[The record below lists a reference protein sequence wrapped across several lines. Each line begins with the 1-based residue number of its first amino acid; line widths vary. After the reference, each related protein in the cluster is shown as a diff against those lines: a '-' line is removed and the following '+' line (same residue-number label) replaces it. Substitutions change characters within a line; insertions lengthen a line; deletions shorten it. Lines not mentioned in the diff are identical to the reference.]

1 MRFIRKKIY
10 LLFLLTC
17 LISSAQEK
25 VIIFSINDIH
35 SSIENFSKIKPL
47 IDNERG
53 KGNKVFFVSAGDI
66 FSGNPIVDNYSEK
79 GFPIIDLLNRT
90 GLDIS
95 VIGNHEF
102 DYGQS
107 VLSDRIAQANF
118 PFVCANFSGGRGE
131 LSNVKGFEI
140 IQKDGFSIA
149 YIGAIETGNF
159 GRYPLTH
166 PKKVKGLF
174 FTNPIKIF
182 EDYKILDENSDID
195 LVVALTHLGK
205 SGDEKIIENFNYID
219 LVIGG
224 HSNHIYGK
232 RYESGYMIMSGKN
245 LEMISKTTLS
255 VNKGKIIDFQF
266 EKIDLSNASLEK
278 DQNIDLLI
286 QKYKDNPFFY
296 KKIGYSSVDHT
307 RVETGCFYTEAI
319 RKMTNVDIVIQNNG
333 GIRSN
338 LKKGI
343 ITPFDIYSIDP
354 FGNGVDSFL
363 ITPAE
368 LNFFLKKYNKRYSIS
383 SRINVELKLN
393 GDLEFYRDGKKVGDN
408 QKISLAMNDY
418 ISNTYGEYLPE
429 PSYSYPFTTAEYIIK
444 YLNNHAGEILNFENC
459 NRY

>member
-1 MRFIRKKIY
+1 MRFIRKKIS

-35 SSIENFSKIKPL
+35 SRIENFSKIKPL

-79 GFPIIDLLNRT
+79 GFPIIDLLNQT

-118 PFVCANFSGGRGE
+118 PFVCANFSGGIGE

-149 YIGAIETGNF
+149 YIGAVETGNF

-166 PKKVKGLF
+166 PKKVEGLF

-182 EDYKILDENSDID
+182 EDYKIINKNSDID

-205 SGDEKIIENFNYID
+205 SGDEKILENYNYID

-232 RYESGYMIMSGKN
+232 RYENGYMIMSGKN

-255 VNKGKIIDFQF
+255 VYKGKIIDFKF
-266 EKIDLSNASLEK
+266 EKIDLSYEGLER
-278 DQNIDLLI
+278 DSNIDLLI
-286 QKYKDNPFFY
+286 QGYKDSPPFY

-319 RKMTNVDIVIQNNG
+319 RETTNVDIVIQNNG
-333 GIRSN
+333 GIRDN

-343 ITPFDIYSIDP
+343 ITPIDIYSIDP

-368 LNFFLKKYNKRYSIS
+368 LNFFLKKYNKRYFIS
-383 SRINVELKLN
+383 SRINVELQLN
-393 GDLEFYRDGKKVGDN
+393 GDIEVYRNGAKVADN
-408 QKISLAMNDY
+408 EKISLAMNDY

-459 NRY
+459 NRF

>member
-1 MRFIRKKIY
+1 MRFIRKKIS

-25 VIIFSINDIH
+25 VVIFSINDIH
-35 SSIENFSKIKPL
+35 SRIENFSKIKPL

-102 DYGQS
+102 DYGQN
-107 VLSDRIAQANF
+107 VLSDRISQANF
-118 PFVCANFSGGRGE
+118 PFVCANFSGGKGE
-131 LSNVKGFEI
+131 LSNVKGVEI
-140 IQKDGFSIA
+140 IEKDGFSIA

-159 GRYPLTH
+159 GRFPLTH

-174 FTNPIKIF
+174 FTNPIQVF
-182 EDYKILDENSDID
+182 EEYKMLNENSDID

-205 SGDEKIIENFNYID
+205 NGDEKILEKFNYID

-232 RYESGYMIMSGKN
+232 RHKNGYMIMSGKN

-255 VNKGKIIDFQF
+255 VSQGKIIDFQF
-266 EKIDLSNASLEK
+266 EKIDLSNVSLEK

-286 QKYKDNPFFY
+286 QKYKDNPSFY
-296 KKIGYSSVDHT
+296 KKIGFSSVDHT
-307 RVETGCFYTEAI
+307 RGETGCFYTEAI
-319 RKMTNVDIVIQNNG
+319 RETTNADIVIQNNG
-333 GIRSN
+333 GIRGN
-338 LKKGI
+338 LKKGVI
-343 ITPFDIYSIDP
+343 RPLDIYTIDP
-354 FGNGVDSFL
+354 FGNGIDNFL
-363 ITPAE
+363 IAPAE
-368 LNFFLKKYNKRYSIS
+368 LNFFLKKYSKRFYIS
-383 SRINVELKLN
+383 SSLNIEKKNN
-393 GDLEFYRDGKKVGDN
+393 GDLEIYRNGEKIGEDE
-408 QKISLAMNDY
+408 KISLAMNDY
-418 ISNTYGEYLPE
+418 ISNTYSEYLPE
-429 PSYSYPFTTAEYIIK
+429 PLYSYPSTTAEYLIRF
-444 YLNNHAGEILNFENC
+444 LNNHNGEDLNFENC
-459 NRY
+459 SNF

>member
-1 MRFIRKKIY
+1 MKFIGKKILL
-10 LLFLLTC
+10 LLFLSC
-17 LISSAQEK
+17 LISIGQEK
-25 VIIFSINDIH
+25 VIIFSINDMH
-35 SSIENFSKIKPL
+35 SRIENFSKIKPL
-47 IDNERG
+47 IDKEKV
-53 KGNKVFFVSAGDI
+53 KGNKVFFVCAGDI
-66 FSGNPIVDNYSEK
+66 FSGNPVVDNYTEK

-149 YIGAIETGNF
+149 YIGAVETGNF

-166 PKKVKGLF
+166 PKKVEGLF

-182 EDYKILDENSDID
+182 QDYKIINENPDID

-205 SGDEKIIENFNYID
+205 SGDEKILENFNYID

-232 RYESGYMIMSGKN
+232 RHGNGYMIMSGKN

-255 VNKGKIIDFQF
+255 VYKGEIIDFKF
-266 EKIDLSNASLEK
+266 EKIDLSYEGLER
-278 DQNIDLLI
+278 DSNIDLLI
-286 QKYKDNPFFY
+286 QTYKDNPSFY
-296 KKIGYSSVDHT
+296 KKIGYSSINHN
-307 RVETGCFYTEAI
+307 RAETGCFYTEAI
-319 RKMTNVDIVIQNNG
+319 REITNVDIVIQNSG

-343 ITPFDIYSIDP
+343 ITPIDIYSIDP
-354 FGNGVDSFL
+354 FGNGIDSFL
-363 ITPAE
+363 VTPAE
-368 LNFFLKKYNKRYSIS
+368 LKFFLKKYNKRYSIS
-383 SRINVELKLN
+383 SRTNVELKLN
-393 GDLEFYRDGKKVGDN
+393 GDIEVYRNGTKLGDDER
-408 QKISLAMNDY
+408 ISLAMNDY
-418 ISNTYGEYLPE
+418 ISNTYSKYLPD
-429 PSYSYPFTTAEYIIK
+429 PLYSYPSTTAEYIIK

-459 NRY
+459 NRF

>member
-1 MRFIRKKIY
+1 MKFIDKKILL
-10 LLFLLTC
+10 LLFLSC
-17 LISSAQEK
+17 LISLGQEK
-25 VIIFSINDIH
+25 VIIFSINDMH
-35 SSIENFSKIKPL
+35 SRIENFSKIKPL
-47 IDNERG
+47 IDKEKG
-53 KGNKVFFVSAGDI
+53 KGNKVFFVCAGDI
-66 FSGNPIVDNYSEK
+66 FSGNPVVDNYTEK

-149 YIGAIETGNF
+149 YIGSVETGNF

-166 PKKVKGLF
+166 PKKVEGLF

-182 EDYKILDENSDID
+182 QDYKIINENSDID

-205 SGDEKIIENFNYID
+205 SGDEKILENFNYID

-232 RYESGYMIMSGKN
+232 RHENGYMIMSGKN

-255 VNKGKIIDFQF
+255 VYKGKIIDFKF
-266 EKIDLSNASLEK
+266 EKIDLSYEGLER
-278 DQNIDLLI
+278 DSNIDLLI
-286 QKYKDNPFFY
+286 QKYKDNPSFY
-296 KKIGYSSVDHT
+296 KKIGYSSINHT
-307 RVETGCFYTEAI
+307 RAETGCFYTKAI
-319 RKMTNVDIVIQNNG
+319 RETTNVDIVIQNNG
-333 GIRSN
+333 GIRNN

-343 ITPFDIYSIDP
+343 IRPIDIYTIDP
-354 FGNGVDSFL
+354 FGNGLDNFL

-368 LNFFLKKYNKRYSIS
+368 LNFFLKKYNKKYSIS
-383 SRINVELKLN
+383 SRLIIKQKTSGNIEVYRN
-393 GDLEFYRDGKKVGDN
+393 GGKIGEDE
-408 QKISLAMNDY
+408 KISLAMNDY
-418 ISNTYGEYLPE
+418 ISNTYSMFLPE
-429 PSYSYPFTTAEYIIK
+429 PLYSYPSTTAEYLIK
-444 YLNNHAGEILNFENC
+444 FLNNHIGEKLNFENC
-459 NRY
+459 SNF

>member
-1 MRFIRKKIY
+1 MRFIRKKIS

-35 SSIENFSKIKPL
+35 SRIENFSKIKPL
-47 IDNERG
+47 IDKEKE

-79 GFPIIDLLNRT
+79 GFPVIDLLNRA

-107 VLSDRIAQANF
+107 ILSDRIAQANF
-118 PFVCANFSGGRGE
+118 PFICANFSGGIGE

-140 IQKDGFSIA
+140 IEKDGFSIA

-205 SGDEKIIENFNYID
+205 SGDEKILENFNYID

-224 HSNHIYGK
+224 HTNHIYGK
-232 RYESGYMIMSGKN
+232 RHESGYMIMSGKN

-266 EKIDLSNASLEK
+266 EKIDLSNVSLEK

-319 RKMTNVDIVIQNNG
+319 RKMTNVDIVIQNSG

-383 SRINVELKLN
+383 SRINIELKLN
-393 GDLEFYRDGKKVGDN
+393 GDIEFYRDGKKVGDD

-459 NRY
+459 SNF